1 MESDTG
7 FRSGGFFIVDI
18 GSAATVVAFTGVLA
32 YAAACLWFAHR
43 HTRARP
49 KPPARGAAALDRVGF
64 AARDGCAR
72 VCGEYLPVPAGRA
85 AVVLVN
91 GRDGRRNREL
101 AQALRA
107 QGLSVL
113 AIDLRGRGGSSAHRG
128 SFGRR
133 ERHDVLGAVDYLLER
148 GHPPG
153 RIGVMGSGIGANAVL
168 GAAADEPAIRAVLA
182 EGTGATLDRA
192 LRRRWQ
198 ALPWI
203 AGALAPG
210 VLAAAWWLG
219 SAAMDD
225 DWLRRRI
232 GALRGRALQLESG
245 RAAAGAT
252 AAYTARVAAFF
263 CQQLMTPRTVC
274 VIWPEPARAAPAV
287 AWERLAA

>member
-1 MESDTG
+1 M
-7 FRSGGFFIVDI
+7 DI
-18 GSAATVVAFTGVLA
+18 SSAGTVVALTGALA
-32 YAAACLWFAHR
+32 YGAACLALAHR

-49 KPPARGAAALDRVGF
+49 KPPARGRAAFDRVDF
-64 AARDGCAR
+64 AARDGRAR
-72 VCGEYLPVPAGRA
+72 VCGEYLPAPAGQA

-91 GRDGRRNREL
+91 GRDRRRNREL
-101 AQALRA
+101 AQALCV

-113 AIDLRGRGGSSAHRG
+113 SIDLRGRGGSSAHRG

-182 EGTGATLDRA
+182 EGTGSTLDRA
-192 LRRRWQ
+192 LRRQWQ
-198 ALPWI
+198 ALPWL
-203 AGALAPG
+203 AAVLAPG
-210 VLAAAWWLG
+210 VQAAAWWLG
-219 SAAMDD
+219 SAALDD

-232 GALRGRALQLESG
+232 GALRGRALQLDSG
-245 RAAAGAT
+245 RTAAGSAAAH
-252 AAYTARVAAFF
+252 TARTARAAAFF
-263 CQQLMTPRTVC
+263 CQHLATPRTVC
-274 VIWPEPARAAPAV
+274 VIWPEPARATPAV

>member
-1 MESDTG
+1 M
-7 FRSGGFFIVDI
+7 DI
-18 GSAATVVAFTGVLA
+18 SSAGTVVALTGALA
-32 YAAACLWFAHR
+32 YGVACLALAHR

-49 KPPARGAAALDRVGF
+49 KPPARGQAAFDRVDF
-64 AARDGCAR
+64 AARDGRAR

-91 GRDGRRNREL
+91 GRDRRRNREL
-101 AQALRA
+101 AQALCV

-113 AIDLRGRGGSSAHRG
+113 SIDLRGRGSSSALRG
-128 SFGRR
+128 SFGRH

-182 EGTGATLDRA
+182 EGTGSTLDRA
-192 LRRRWQ
+192 LRRQWQ
-198 ALPWI
+198 ALPWL
-203 AGALAPG
+203 AAALAPG
-210 VLAAAWWLG
+210 VQAAAWWLG
-219 SAAMDD
+219 SAALDD

-232 GALRGRALQLESG
+232 GALRGRALQLDSG
-245 RAAAGAT
+245 RTAAGSAAAH
-252 AAYTARVAAFF
+252 TARTARAAAFF
-263 CQQLMTPRTVC
+263 CQHLTTPRTVC
-274 VIWPEPARAAPAV
+274 VIWPEPARATPAV